1 MTTRGRTFTQ
11 GLTFEIEASPQDCMT
26 FEINGETF
34 TRTVAQAL
42 ERSESMAYREESERL
57 ICETFHLKP
66 EEIAVVGDTYNDVV
80 FARNNGG
87 VAIGVLSGVSSEEDF
102 RGEAD
107 YILDSVQELPGL
119 IERMS

>member
-1 MTTRGRTFTQ
+1 
-11 GLTFEIEASPQDCMT
+11 MT

-66 EEIAVVGDTYNDVV
+66 EEIDNREMIYHHAYKVKFHRAVASSGYEVELNWRDRVPAGENHYYIRVSQM
-80 FARNNGG
+80 NGQMAWSSPIWVRG
-87 VAIGVLSGVSSEEDF
+87 VDA
-102 RGEAD
+102 
-107 YILDSVQELPGL
+107 
-119 IERMS
+119 